1 MTKLDIIKKWFEGEE
16 VQFFSSILNK
26 WAEVIPYV
34 ERKKTDGTLPRCFLY
49 GHDLRM
55 KPKSKYMNL
64 FENTLAYPHWVEGER
79 ETHPTDECIG
89 YLLDKHGDGSDI
101 IFVRESV

>member
-1 MTKLDIIKKWFEGEE
+1 MNKLEIIKKWFEGGE
-16 VQFFSSILNK
+16 VEFFSPSWNK
-26 WAEVIPYV
+26 WSEVIPYE
-34 ERKKTDGTLPRCFLY
+34 ERNKTSDTLPLCFLHEY
-49 GHDLRM
+49 DLRM

-79 ETHPTDECIG
+79 KTLPTTDGCIG

-101 IFVRESV
+101 IFMRD